1 MISRITTSMIEQQH
15 LIVIMLL
22 SAIFSTQYLPSQ
34 EQSKMIR
41 NLSRASNSHG
51 LLYLNDFLD
60 YCLYSLSQAYYSA
73 SFASNSSVPTSEAHC
88 GLSWNR
94 SGIGP
99 NHVFP
104 SEDCL
109 RNEDKLP
116 SFCLNS
122 RGPFPAEAL
131 LTKSFLVRRVINY

>member
-22 SAIFSTQYLPSQ
+22 
-34 EQSKMIR
+34 
-41 NLSRASNSHG
+41 
-51 LLYLNDFLD
+51 
-60 YCLYSLSQAYYSA
+60 AYYSA

-116 SFCLNS
+116 
-122 RGPFPAEAL
+122 
-131 LTKSFLVRRVINY
+131 FLGTTGNNY